1 MLKFKLC
8 DNNIKKKFYKINKK
22 VIGIS
27 ISNGFKNDLMV
38 IIWLIFS
45 NFELESKY
53 RNLKYD

>member
-8 DNNIKKKFYKINKK
+8 DNNIKKKFFKINKK

-45 NFELESKY
+45 NFELESK
-53 RNLKYD
+53 

>member
-27 ISNGFKNDLMV
+27 ISNDFKNDL
-38 IIWLIFS
+38 WL
-45 NFELESKY
+45 L
-53 RNLKYD
+53 YD